1 METTKDSYSAK
12 SKKLKDCHRFICA
25 AIAMDLL
32 QSEFSKPREKQTLS
46 NFSLYINLIIDLAK
60 HEEFI
65 DRQLETLFLSP
76 NGMNVSSDYFYLVS
90 NMLRLKVSS
99 GNF

>member
-1 METTKDSYSAK
+1 MTTTKDIDCEK
-12 SKKLKDCHRFICA
+12 SKKLKDCDRFICA

-46 NFSLYINLIIDLAK
+46 KFSLYINLIINLAQREK
-60 HEEFI
+60 FI

-99 GNF
+99 GNL

>member
-1 METTKDSYSAK
+1 
-12 SKKLKDCHRFICA
+12 
-25 AIAMDLL
+25 MDLL
-32 QSEFSKPREKQTLS
+32 QSEFSKPREKQTLTKF
-46 NFSLYINLIIDLAK
+46 NLYINLIIDLAQ

-65 DRQLETLFLSP
+65 DRKLETLFLSP

-99 GNF
+99 GNLGARD